1 MKKDQ
6 ILSVLLV
13 VYAVL
18 ITASLLFGAL
28 RENWTQEQNE
38 PGGYS
43 MMVERS
49 GIDGDAS
56 FSITLYEPGGGAV
69 LRLDADHVSG
79 TAEAPVYQYGLTWL
93 DEVELTITEVWR
105 Q

>member
-6 ILSVLLV
+6 IMSVVLAIMLV
-13 VYAVL
+13 
-18 ITASLLFGAL
+18 ASLLFGAL
-28 RENWTQEQNE
+28 RENWTQEQKE

-43 MMVERS
+43 MTVERS

-69 LRLDADHVSG
+69 LRRGIWRGEICAYPDVCINGSG
-79 TAEAPVYQYGLTWL
+79 VYSPCVGGEGRL
-93 DEVELTITEVWR
+93 
-105 Q
+105 

>member
-6 ILSVLLV
+6 IMSVVLAIMLV
-13 VYAVL
+13 
-18 ITASLLFGAL
+18 ASLLFGAL
-28 RENWTQEQNE
+28 RENWTQEQKE

-43 MMVERS
+43 MTVERS